1 MKVAV
6 QCESPLLQRSLE
18 IFLGSYLSSLKQ
30 CDVVVRDKSVS
41 DDSHPTLLI
50 GTGSDADLLKP
61 FSYSQLMLA
70 LDKMHPGIKHV
81 PESSPVYSG
90 EKDRNDEKISERF
103 ILLQARIEI
112 LTREYQKKIM
122 EAVRE
127 FHEG

>member
-30 CDVVVRDKSVS
+30 CDVVIRDKSVS
-41 DDSHPTLLI
+41 DDSHPTVLI

-70 LDKMHPGIKHV
+70 LDKMHPGIKQV
-81 PESSPVYSG
+81 SESSAGNSE
-90 EKDRNDEKISERF
+90 EKDDKISERF
-103 ILLQARIEI
+103 IRLQERIEM
-112 LTREYQKKIM
+112 LTREYQKKIL
-122 EAVRE
+122 EAVQE